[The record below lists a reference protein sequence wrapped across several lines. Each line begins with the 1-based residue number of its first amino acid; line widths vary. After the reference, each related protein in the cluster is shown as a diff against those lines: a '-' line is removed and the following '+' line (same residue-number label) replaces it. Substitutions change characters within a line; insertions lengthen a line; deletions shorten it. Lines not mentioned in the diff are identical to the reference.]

1 MTIVDNIK
9 TYRKQNKLTQK
20 ELGDLINKSTIS
32 IRKYEANDIT
42 PSISVLNDIA
52 SALNITINDLTNQN
66 NHGLYGTVRSHQL
79 RSATITNNTT
89 AIEKNI
95 KSIVYNLN
103 DNNENN
109 AEKTTNDLT
118 YDKLVL
124 YKIKIE
130 ELEREVKYLKEMN
143 SAKDETIKRLQ
154 DINQKAFSL
163 LGGGTDGE

>member
-1 MTIVDNIK
+1 MTIGDNIK

-79 RSATITNNTT
+79 RSSTITNNTT
-89 AIEKNI
+89 ATEKNI

-103 DNNENN
+103 DNNEIN
-109 AEKTTNDLT
+109 AEKTINDLT

-163 LGGGTDGE
+163 LGGGTDGK

>member
-1 MTIVDNIK
+1 MTIGDNIK
-9 TYRKQNKLTQK
+9 KYRKQNKLTQK

-52 SALNITINDLTNQN
+52 SALNININDLTNQN
-66 NHGLYGTVRSHQL
+66 NHGLYAHVRTNQL
-79 RSATITNNTT
+79 MQNMLNSK
-89 AIEKNI
+89 ESNI
-95 KSIVYNLN
+95 DIN
-103 DNNENN
+103 DM
-109 AEKTTNDLT
+109 T

-143 SAKDETIKRLQ
+143 LAKDDTIKRLQ